1 MKNLNNKIILYIIF
15 LTLLDIFLK
24 FIFQNKN
31 YFDFFISIKYTQ
43 NIGSSFG
50 IFSNIIFYNY
60 FVILLSM
67 ALLTFIFFKFKKIKK
82 ILSKN
87 KFYFFSFIFFL
98 SGVLGNLF
106 DRIFFGYVRDFI
118 SIENFFIFNLADFYL
133 SFSILLILLN
143 EINLKFKK
151 VTNQK

>member
-24 FIFQNKN
+24 YIFQNKN

-43 NIGSSFG
+43 NVGSSFG
-50 IFSNIIFYNY
+50 IFSNITYYNY
-60 FVILLSM
+60 FVILLSIV
-67 ALLTFIFFKFKKIKK
+67 LLIFIFFKFKKIKK

-133 SFSILLILLN
+133 SS
-143 EINLKFKK
+143 
-151 VTNQK
+151 

>member
-31 YFDFFISIKYTQ
+31 YFDFFISIKYAQ
-43 NIGSSFG
+43 NVGSSFG
-50 IFSNIIFYNY
+50 IFSNIVFYNY
-60 FVILLSM
+60 FVILLSIV
-67 ALLTFIFFKFKKIKK
+67 LLTFIFFKFKKIKK
-82 ILSKN
+82 VLSKN

-133 SFSILLILLN
+133 SFSIFLILLN
-143 EINLKFKK
+143 EFNLKFKK
-151 VTNQK
+151 